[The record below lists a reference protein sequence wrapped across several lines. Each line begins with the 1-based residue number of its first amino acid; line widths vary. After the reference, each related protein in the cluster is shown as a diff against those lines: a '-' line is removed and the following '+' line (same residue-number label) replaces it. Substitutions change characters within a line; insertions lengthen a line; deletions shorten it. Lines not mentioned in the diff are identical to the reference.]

1 MHDLKENGHE
11 TIIRKFV
18 ESVVLDSEV
27 PVPPQEAIEA
37 LKISLAALKSIDSG
51 KKENV

>member
-1 MHDLKENGHE
+1 VTLN
-11 TIIRKFV
+11 
-18 ESVVLDSEV
+18 SEV

-51 KKENV
+51 KKESV